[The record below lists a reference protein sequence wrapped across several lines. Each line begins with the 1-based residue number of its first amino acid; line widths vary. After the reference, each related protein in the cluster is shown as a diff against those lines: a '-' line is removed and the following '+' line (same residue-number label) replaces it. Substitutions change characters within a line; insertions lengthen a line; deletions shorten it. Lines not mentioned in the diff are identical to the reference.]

1 MARGTLTGRIIEEHL
16 AEGIPAPGQDI
27 ALRVDQGLI
36 HDGGGPSVLR
46 ELELLNPGRVRTQVA
61 VAYVD
66 HNLLQTGEHHPDDH
80 AFLRTAARRF
90 GLWFSPAGNGISHPV
105 HLESFGMP
113 GTVLLGADSHTVG
126 GGALGQ
132 LAIGA
137 GGVDV
142 ALALA
147 GAPYRMT
154 YPRVLGVEL
163 TGALPPWTSAK
174 DVILELLRRRGVTG
188 GSGRVLEYYGSG
200 LDGLTVWDRHV
211 IANMGAELGAT
222 ASVFPADDMVAG
234 FLLAQ
239 GREHDMRV
247 LAPDADAVYDEHEV
261 IDLSAIEPLIACPH
275 SPGNVVPVAQVAGRP
290 IAQAYVGSSA
300 NPGYR
305 DFAVVAQIMVGQRAA
320 PGVSLDV
327 NPATRRVLGYLSA
340 SGQLLSLVGAGA
352 RIHQAGC
359 NGCVGMGQA
368 PATGVNSIR
377 TTPRNFR
384 GRTGTLDDQVYL
396 ASPETVATS
405 ALTGVITDPRTWAAA
420 PPAVAAP
427 AAFGPTQYYLEAPLA
442 EHELA
447 DAPVIRGPNIKPLPR
462 FKALPERLEL
472 PVLLTAPDDMS
483 TEDIMPMQPEHTVW
497 RSDTERFSQFVY
509 SRLDPGYAERAR
521 ATAPGH
527 AIVAGRNYGQGS
539 VREHAALCSRFLGL
553 RVVVAASFAR
563 IYQRN
568 LANFGVLPLRLAD
581 PSVIG
586 ALALGDVLVFE
597 SLRRSVAEGSS
608 GRPITCRVA
617 GSGLTFELVHDLLPY
632 QVEAVLAGGVLEVA
646 RHG

>member
-1 MARGTLTGRIIEEHL
+1 MAHGTLAGRLIEEHL
-16 AEGIPAPGQDI
+16 VEGTPAPGEDI
-27 ALRVDQGLI
+27 ALRVDQSLI

-46 ELELLNPGRVRTQVA
+46 ELELLGLDRARTQVA

-66 HNLLQTGEHHPDDH
+66 HNLLQTANYHPDDH
-80 AFLRTAARRF
+80 AFLRTASRRF

-105 HLESFGMP
+105 HLESFGVP
-113 GTVLLGADSHTVG
+113 GTTLLGADSHTVAA
-126 GGALGQ
+126 GALCQ

-142 ALALA
+142 ALAIA
-147 GAPYRMT
+147 GSPYRMT
-154 YPRVLGVEL
+154 YPLVLGVEL

-174 DVILELLRRRGVTG
+174 DVILEVLRRRSVTG
-188 GSGRVLEYYGSG
+188 GVGRVIEYYGPG
-200 LDGLTVWDRHV
+200 LASLTVWDRHV

-222 ASVFPADDMVAG
+222 ASVFPADEAVAG

-239 GREHDMRV
+239 GREQDMRE
-247 LAPDADAVYDEHEV
+247 LSADPGAVYDEHET
-261 IDLSAIEPLIACPH
+261 IDLSSIEPLIACPY
-275 SPGNVVPVAQVAGRP
+275 SPGNVVPVAAVVGRP

-305 DFAVVAQIMVGQRAA
+305 DFGVVAQIVAGRRTA

-327 NPATRRVLGYLSA
+327 NPATRRVLGYLSS
-340 SGQLLSLVGAGA
+340 SGHLLSLIGAGA

-368 PATGVNSIR
+368 PATDVISLR

-384 GRTGTLDDQVYL
+384 GRTGTLDDHVYL
-396 ASPETVATS
+396 ASPETVAVS
-405 ALTGVITDPRTWAAA
+405 ALTGVVTDPRTWEAA

-427 AAFGPTQYYLEAPLA
+427 DAFGPTQYTMEAPLA
-442 EHELA
+442 EYEMA

-462 FKALPERLEL
+462 FEPLPDYLAL
-472 PVLLTAPDDMS
+472 PVLLKAADDMS
-483 TEDIMPMQPEHTVW
+483 TEDIMPMQPEQTVW
-497 RSDTERFSQFVY
+497 RSDTERFSEFVY
-509 SRLDPGYAERAR
+509 SRLDPGYARRAR
-521 ATAPGH
+521 EALGGH

-553 RVVVAASFAR
+553 RVVVAASYSR

-568 LANFGVLPLRLAD
+568 LVNFGVLPLRPVD
-581 PSVIG
+581 PAVIG
-586 ALALGDVLVFE
+586 RLSPGDTLVFDG
-597 SLRRSVAEGSS
+597 LRAGVARVPDGGTIS
-608 GRPITCRVA
+608 CRVV
-617 GSGLTFELVHDLLPY
+617 GSGLAFELVHDLSPF
-632 QVEAVLAGGVLEVA
+632 QVDAVLAGGVLELA
-646 RHG
+646 RQG